1 MSDEDGVKWDELVRK
16 KETKDK
22 QGVGKGCKIS
32 LNRKGREKDRE
43 IERRENTEER
53 G

>member
-32 LNRKGREKDRE
+32 LHGKGRGRD
-43 IERRENTEER
+43 
-53 G
+53 